1 MKIEFPYWR
10 GKFWII
16 EKISLLKKIEFPYWR
31 GKFENY
37 KKLFTVYNYFL
48 REE

>member
-16 EKISLLKKIEFPYWR
+16 KKIPLLKKIEFPYW
-31 GKFENY
+31 GGNFG
-37 KKLFTVYNYFL
+37 
-48 REE
+48 